1 MKCTHVIER
10 AFDPNSAPEDQQKNQ
25 CHLHQSTNQRAYLKE
40 FHKFSLERWYNSG
53 VFPPFFCFFTCICS
67 GIAEGRR
74 EKGAV
79 CIACVPVRYVREA
92 AALRQCLYFVR
103 VSKYFC
109 TSKASGGLTWAMN
122 AVLHADELEL
132 LRRMYVRHAHAL
144 RLLLQ
149 GSCVF
154 VCVCVLLCVSA

>member
-1 MKCTHVIER
+1 MCEKPPPYVSACT
-10 AFDPNSAPEDQQKNQ
+10 
-25 CHLHQSTNQRAYLKE
+25 
-40 FHKFSLERWYNSG
+40 
-53 VFPPFFCFFTCICS
+53 
-67 GIAEGRR
+67 
-74 EKGAV
+74 
-79 CIACVPVRYVREA
+79 
-92 AALRQCLYFVR
+92 FVR

-109 TSKASGGLTWAMN
+109 TSKASSGLTWAMN